1 MNKSKQIPRDPV
13 WYPFTQMQ
21 EFLDES
27 PLSIASAGGCRLTD
41 EQGNTYVDGVSS
53 LWANIHGH
61 RHPRI
66 DAAVREQLSRVAHS
80 TMLGLTHSK
89 GIDLARRLVKIT
101 PENLTRVFYS
111 DSGATAV
118 EVALKMAYQYWQL
131 KGESKRRHFL
141 KLSDAYHGDTIGSAS
156 LGGIATLY
164 KRFDRLLF
172 DTVTVPSPHLYRH
185 QFGDVSDEE
194 AKEKYFALTAELIEK
209 HADDACAFFIE
220 PIIQGAA
227 GMIVHPEG
235 YLKHVRDLT
244 RKHNILLIA
253 DEVAVGFGRT
263 GRMFAS
269 EWEDVSPDFICL
281 GKGITGGYLPLA
293 ATLTTEEI
301 FSAFL
306 GDFSELKTFFYG
318 HTYTGNP
325 LGCAAALASLDLFEE
340 EKTLS
345 DNVFGPKAE
354 RYSDGMKMLSELPH
368 VGSVRYRGLMGGVE
382 IVKDK
387 DSGEPYPFTERM
399 GNRVIL
405 EARKHGVIVRPLDN
419 VVVLQPPLAISLDE
433 LDILFNGVKQAIMKI
448 TLRNQ

>member
-1 MNKSKQIPRDPV
+1 MNESKQIPQDPI

-21 EFLDES
+21 EFLDKS
-27 PLSIASAGGCRLTD
+27 PLSIASASGCRLID
-41 EQGNTYVDGVSS
+41 EQGNSYLDGVSS

-61 RHPRI
+61 QHPRI
-66 DAAVREQLSRVAHS
+66 NAALSDQLNRVAHS
-80 TMLGLTHSK
+80 TMLGLTHPS
-89 GIDLARRLVKIT
+89 GIELARRLVKIT

-131 KGESKRRHFL
+131 KGETRRHIFL

-156 LGGIATLY
+156 LGGIATIH

-185 QFGDVSDEE
+185 PFGDMNDEE
-194 AKEKYFALTAELIEK
+194 ATKKYFALTAELIEE
-209 HADDACAFFIE
+209 HADKACAFFIE

-227 GMIVHPEG
+227 GIIVHPKG

-269 EWEDVSPDFICL
+269 EWEDISPDFICL
-281 GKGITGGYLPLA
+281 GKGITAGYLPLA

-306 GDFSELKTFFYG
+306 GDFSELKTFFHG

-325 LGCAAALASLDLFEE
+325 LGCAAALASLDLFDE

-345 DNVFGPKAE
+345 DEVFGPKAK
-354 RYSDGMKMLSELPH
+354 RYSDGMKMLSKLPH

-387 DSGEPYPFTERM
+387 DSREPYPFAQRM
-399 GNRVIL
+399 GYRVIL
-405 EARKHGVIVRPLDN
+405 KARKHGVIVRPLED
-419 VVVLQPPLAISLDE
+419 VIVLLPPLAISLDE
-433 LDILFNGVKQAIMKI
+433 LDILFNGVKKAILEV
-448 TLRNQ
+448 T